1 MAISKIQKIGIVGLE
16 NIKDKVLDYLQDAG
30 LVEIVESSFKERSLS
45 LSFSDLE
52 KRINSVIST
61 LKFLH
66 SLEPK
71 KTLLLKEKNKLT
83 PDEWQKIVDN
93 YDYAKVIE
101 EIENLK
107 EKLVKVFQ
115 ERTKL
120 KEEYSL
126 LFNYR
131 NLDVSLDEL
140 FSLKDFSF
148 FIGKIKKKK
157 FLKFSKK
164 INEIK
169 TALFNKL
176 SEDKNYVFLLV
187 IFLKNDFSIIEKILK
202 DFHFER
208 EDLVFKT
215 ALISKRLIEIKQ
227 NLSQIEKE
235 IEFLNKQLKNYLKE
249 VPKLEVIFDYLYNLK
264 EKILA
269 KNNLGAT
276 QNTFILE
283 GWVRKNYASRLKENL
298 EKKFSVAVYLS
309 MPQPKEDIPVVLENK
324 VLFRPFEVVTQLYGL
339 PKYSGID
346 PTGFLSLFF
355 LLSFALCLTDAGY
368 GLILSLVSLF
378 ILKKFKLSTNAK
390 RFFQLFFLSGIF
402 TVIVGALTGGWFGN
416 LLDKLP
422 FSLARI
428 KNNLILFDPLKEPLK
443 FLVLVLILGYIQIT
457 FGIFLKII
465 SLIKEKDFLGLF
477 FNQIP
482 TFLIQIVLFL
492 LVLVSLKILPNQI
505 INLVILFFVLA
516 VILIIFY
523 HFYTQKDFALKIF
536 WSLYGIYS
544 IITGNFLAD
553 TLSFSRLFA
562 LGLTTGLLATAINEI
577 IFIIM
582 NILSSLK
589 INFLIV
595 GFFAIILFVL
605 GHLLNLAINL
615 LGAYVHTSRLQYLE
629 YFSKFFEA
637 GGRPFRPFRKEFLF
651 TELIKNKDSTT

>member
-1 MAISKIQKIGIVGLE
+1 MAISKIQKISIIGLE
-16 NIKDKVLDYLQDAG
+16 NIKDKVLDYLQDTG
-30 LVEIVESSFKERSLS
+30 LVEIVESSFKEKSLS
-45 LSFSDLE
+45 LSFSDVE

-83 PDEWQKIVDN
+83 LDEWQKIVDN
-93 YDYAKVIE
+93 YDYSKVIE

-107 EKLVKVFQ
+107 EKLEKFFQ

-120 KEEYSL
+120 KEEYNL
-126 LFNYR
+126 LFNYK

-148 FIGKIKKKK
+148 FIGKIKKKE

-169 TALFNKL
+169 TALFYKL

-187 IFLKNDFSIIEKILK
+187 IFLKNDFFIIEKILK
-202 DFHFER
+202 DFHFGR
-208 EDLVFKT
+208 EDLAFKT
-215 ALISKRLIEIKQ
+215 GLISKRLIEIKQ
-227 NLSQIEKE
+227 NLSRIEKE
-235 IEFLNKQLKNYLKE
+235 TEFLNKQLKNYLKE

-264 EKILA
+264 EKILVE
-269 KNNLGAT
+269 KNLTAT
-276 QNTFILE
+276 QHTFILE
-283 GWVRKNYASRLKENL
+283 GWIRKNDSLNLKHSL
-298 EKKFSVAVYLS
+298 EKKFPVAVYLS
-309 MPQPKEDIPVVLENK
+309 IPQAKEDIPVVLENK
-324 VLFRPFEVVTQLYGL
+324 PILRPFEIVTQLYGL
-339 PKYSGID
+339 PPYRGID

-355 LLSFALCLTDAGY
+355 VLSFALCLTDAGY
-368 GLILSLVSLF
+368 GLILSLACLF
-378 ILKKFKLSTNAK
+378 ILKKIKLSANAK

-402 TVIVGALTGGWFGN
+402 TVIVGALAGGWFGN

-422 FSLARI
+422 PYLVKI
-428 KNNLILFDPLKEPLK
+428 KNNLMLFDPLKEPLK
-443 FLVLVLILGYIQIT
+443 FLGLVLVLGYIQIT

-465 SLIKEKDFLGLF
+465 SLIKERDFFGLF

-492 LVLVSLKILPNQI
+492 LVLVSFKVLPKQI
-505 INLVILFFVLA
+505 IHLMILFFVLA

-523 HFYTQKDFALKIF
+523 HFSAQKNFALKIF

-589 INFLIV
+589 ISFLIA

-629 YFSKFFEA
+629 YFSKFFET
-637 GGRPFRPFRKEFLF
+637 GGRPFRPFRKEFVF